1 MTESKPLIVAGADGF
16 GEDLKNVLVE
26 HCRAQGYEVD
36 DLGTGAYY
44 DKAGEVARRVQT
56 DGAKGLLFCGTGMGV
71 GIVANKFSGIQAA
84 ATFSQVAARCSRA
97 INDSNVL
104 WAGYPGDRPA
114 LPVLSGGVQIAGKG
128 LLSRFCATIR
138 EMRDFNRETYGTNRE
153 SVTMYRLDTHAERA
167 LAFATG
173 PTSDV
178 VLWSDG
184 TRICS
189 GAALDRGGAGHFGSA
204 AAGTTN
210 K

>member
-84 ATFSQVAARCSRA
+84 TCENVAAARCARA

-104 WAGYPGDRPA
+104 CLGGKVTTPEMARQICDAWLAQEHGKPPSDPAPEWWSGDVEAFLANKWPA
-114 LPVLSGGVQIAGKG
+114 IHKVEDV
-128 LLSRFCATIR
+128 SRK
-138 EMRDFNRETYGTNRE
+138 
-153 SVTMYRLDTHAERA
+153 H
-167 LAFATG
+167 
-173 PTSDV
+173 
-178 VLWSDG
+178 
-184 TRICS
+184 
-189 GAALDRGGAGHFGSA
+189 
-204 AAGTTN
+204 
-210 K
+210 

>member
-71 GIVANKFSGIQAA
+71 GIVANRFSGIQAA
-84 ATFSQVAARCSRA
+84 TCENVAAARCARA

-104 WAGYPGDRPA
+104 CLGGKVTTPA
-114 LPVLSGGVQIAGKG
+114 DARAICDAWLAAWNQI
-128 LLSRFCATIR
+128 
-138 EMRDFNRETYGTNRE
+138 
-153 SVTMYRLDTHAERA
+153 
-167 LAFATG
+167 
-173 PTSDV
+173 
-178 VLWSDG
+178 
-184 TRICS
+184 S
-189 GAALDRGGAGHFGSA
+189 GARRHRRDDGFHTAPHRDPSVSSTA
-204 AAGTTN
+204 A
-210 K
+210 